1 MYQNVVSNLKKTIYS
16 ISPIIILVLFL
27 SIIFKIDYKTIIRFL
42 SSSIMIILGL
52 TLFTTGSDISLNII
66 GKKLSSFL
74 IKKKKLSLILIFC
87 LFLGM
92 FITILEP
99 EFLTIS
105 TEARGIPLII
115 LLSSVSFGIGIC
127 LMLAIYRILKK
138 IEFKYVL
145 ISGYLLIF
153 LLLMLSNFNVIPFAF
168 DMSSVTAGA
177 ISATFLL
184 SFGGGFA
191 KKSKTKD
198 KTEFGILSIC
208 SIGPIIMILILGFL
222 YKPNLVYDSDFILKR
237 LDFKETLWTN
247 FYQVLMCLTP
257 LLILYLLFHQIQH
270 KKNKNKKEFKKILI
284 GLLMVLLGITLFL
297 TGGDVGYFKIAYMLG
312 TNFSSI
318 NEVLILIIG
327 GVFGYFIS
335 KIEPS
340 LKVLIN
346 YVNDVTNGSIKD
358 KLLEICLCLGVS
370 LSVILSL
377 YRVLNGYSVMM
388 FLIPTYFLAILFAF
402 FTPNNFLG
410 VAFDAGG
417 VVAGTMTSSFL
428 LPLLLGVAFN
438 ITPNYLQEA
447 FGTLSLISII
457 PVIILEIVGL
467 IYNVESK
474 TLNTNIDDSIID
486 YR

>member
-27 SIIFKIDYKTIIRFL
+27 SIIFKIDYRTIIRFL

-66 GKKLSSFL
+66 GEKLSGFL

-257 LLILYLLFHQIQH
+257 LLILYLVFHQIQH
-270 KKNKNKKEFKKILI
+270 KNKNKKEFKKILI
-284 GLLMVLLGITLFL
+284 GLMMVLLGITLFL